1 MKQSDGKAT
10 KLASIDQEGASV
22 PHMVD
27 YLFDLAIRAGASD
40 IHMGYNNVP
49 GDKQRY
55 LLRLRVAGQ
64 LRMVKSQFINVHYNE
79 VVARIKILAGLNITN
94 IGLPQDGQIVLE
106 RPNQENV
113 TLRLGIIPGPE
124 AEEICI
130 RIQRN
135 DKFITMDQL
144 LMTET
149 MYTSVQDM
157 IRRQNGMIVL
167 NGPAGSGK
175 TTTILSFLHQLAG
188 PERKIITA
196 EDPIERRL
204 PYVNHIQ
211 VTERAGFAE
220 LSRSY
225 MRQDADV
232 IFLGEI
238 RDAESA
244 ITAVQLAQTGH
255 LVLTSL
261 HTRDSIGVISRM
273 QAFDVSSNFVA
284 DTLVGSLAQRLVL
297 GLCHYCKE
305 EYEPEPRILDNI
317 SEILKPPEDVRFY
330 KEGPGCEKCI
340 VIINGEVTMKG
351 TTGLVPIFELL
362 LVNGEIQE
370 AINRNMP
377 RMEIRE
383 IASRHGMATLGQEA
397 LLRVYQGY
405 IDLSSVYG
413 TVFSPRD

>member
-1 MKQSDGKAT
+1 MKKSEGKVA
-10 KLASIDQEGASV
+10 KLTNIDQEGASV

-49 GDKQRY
+49 GDKQMY

-64 LRMVKSQFINVHYNE
+64 LRMLKSQFINLHYDE
-79 VVARIKILAGLNITN
+79 VVARIKIMAGLNTTN
-94 IGLPQDGQIVLE
+94 TGMPQDGVIVLE
-106 RPNQENV
+106 RPNQENI

-135 DKFITMDQL
+135 EKFVTMDQL

-149 MYTSVQDM
+149 MYASVQDM
-157 IRRQNGMIVL
+157 IRRENGMIIL

-175 TTTILSFLHQLAG
+175 TTTILSFLHELAG

-211 VTERAGFAE
+211 VTDKTGFAE

-238 RDAESA
+238 RDSESA

-261 HTRDSIGVISRM
+261 HTRDSIGVISRL

-305 EYEPEPRILDNI
+305 EYQPEERILDNI
-317 SEILKPPEDVRFY
+317 SEILKPPEDVHYY
-330 KEGPGCEKCI
+330 KEGPGCEKCL
-340 VIINGEVTMKG
+340 VVINGEVTMKG

-362 LVNGEIQE
+362 LVNNEIQE
-370 AINRNMP
+370 AINRNVP
-377 RMEIRE
+377 RMEIRD
-383 IASRHGMATLGQEA
+383 IARKYGMASLGEEA